1 MKKILVIDDNEAVC
15 TALMTLFQL
24 QGYQVFIAQ
33 QPQLAK
39 SILQQQSIDLILQ
52 DMNFAQGEMSGAQG
66 KELFYQLR
74 SDYPAIPVVLLTAWT
89 HLDMVV
95 ELVKAGATDY
105 IAKPW
110 DDQRLLTTV
119 ANALKIK
126 QLTEQNL
133 KAERKQQERLGLF
146 TGKDLCGLVFASTA
160 MEQLLQMALQLAPS
174 NAAVLITGEN
184 GAGKEGIAQVLHANS
199 SRKQQPLIK
208 VNMGALPAD
217 LMEAELFGAE
227 AGAYSGATKTRI
239 GRFEAAD
246 GGTLFLDEIGNLSL
260 PGQMKLLRVLQT
272 GEFERLGSSQT
283 RKVDVRI
290 ISATN
295 ADLTKAIAAG
305 SFRQDLYYRINVVQ
319 LHLPSLK
326 DRVDDIVPL
335 ARHFL
340 AGQKNLTKKAEQALQ
355 SYHWPGN
362 VRELQNLCQR
372 ALLLTLADEIDADD
386 LALPQEQSSAR
397 KALDDLD
404 KEQIEQA
411 LQQAQG
417 VVARAAKQLGISRQA
432 LYRRMEFYG
441 IFNQSYSSRQFPAGF
456 VLPHQRSTAAF
467 ALAKRQ
473 SGRHSAFG
481 AAFFS
486 RPKKLNKKSRTG
498 AAKLPLAR

>member
-33 QPQLAK
+33 HPALAK

-74 SDYPAIPVVLLTAWT
+74 SDHRAIPVVLLTAWT

-119 ANALKIK
+119 ANVLKIK

-146 TGKDLCGLVFASTA
+146 AGKDLCGLVFASTA

-199 SRKQQPLIK
+199 NRKQQPLIK

-260 PGQMKLLRVLQT
+260 SGQMKLLRVLQT

-295 ADLTKAIAAG
+295 ADLTKAISAG
-305 SFRQDLYYRINVVQ
+305 IFRQDLYYRINVVQ

-340 AGQKNLTKKAEQALQ
+340 AGQKSLTKKAEQALQ
-355 SYHWPGN
+355 SYPWPGN

-386 LALPQEQSSAR
+386 LALPQEQSSAK

-404 KEQIEQA
+404 KQQIEQA

-441 IFNQSYSSRQFPAGF
+441 IEP
-456 VLPHQRSTAAF
+456 V
-467 ALAKRQ
+467 
-473 SGRHSAFG
+473 
-481 AAFFS
+481 
-486 RPKKLNKKSRTG
+486 
-498 AAKLPLAR
+498 

>member
-24 QGYQVFIAQ
+24 QGYQVFMAQ
-33 QPQLAK
+33 QPGVAK

-52 DMNFAQGEMSGAQG
+52 DMNFAQGEMSGVQG

-119 ANALKIK
+119 ANTLKIK

-146 TGKDLCGLVFASTA
+146 AGKDLCGLVFASTA

-184 GAGKEGIAQVLHANS
+184 GSGKEGIAQVLHANS

-260 PGQMKLLRVLQT
+260 SGQMKLLRVLQT

-295 ADLTKAIAAG
+295 ADLSHAINAG
-305 SFRQDLYYRINVVQ
+305 HFRQDLYYRINVVQ
-319 LHLPSLK
+319 LHLPALK

-340 AGQKNLTKKAEQALQ
+340 AGQKSLTKKAEQALQ
-355 SYHWPGN
+355 SYSWPGN

-372 ALLLTLADEIDADD
+372 ALLLTLADEIDAGD
-386 LALPQEQSSAR
+386 LGLPQEQSAV
-397 KALDDLD
+397 KKTLDDLD
-404 KEQIEQA
+404 KQQIEQA

-441 IFNQSYSSRQFPAGF
+441 IEP
-456 VLPHQRSTAAF
+456 V
-467 ALAKRQ
+467 
-473 SGRHSAFG
+473 
-481 AAFFS
+481 
-486 RPKKLNKKSRTG
+486 
-498 AAKLPLAR
+498 

>member
-33 QPQLAK
+33 HPALAK

-52 DMNFAQGEMSGAQG
+52 DMNFAQGEMSGVQG
-66 KELFYQLR
+66 KTLFYQLR
-74 SDYPAIPVVLLTAWT
+74 DEYPTIPLVLLTAWT

-119 ANALKIK
+119 ANTLKIK

-146 TGKDLCGLVFASTA
+146 AGKDLCGLVFASTA

-260 PGQMKLLRVLQT
+260 SGQMKLLRVLQT

-295 ADLTKAIAAG
+295 VDLTKAIG
-305 SFRQDLYYRINVVQ
+305 SGLFRQDLYYRINVVQ

-340 AGQKNLTKKAEQALQ
+340 AGQKSLTKKAEQALQ
-355 SYHWPGN
+355 SYPWPGN

-372 ALLLTLADEIDADD
+372 ALLLTLADEIDAAD
-386 LALPQEQSSAR
+386 LALPQEQSTAK

-404 KEQIEQA
+404 KQQIEQA

-441 IFNQSYSSRQFPAGF
+441 IEPA
-456 VLPHQRSTAAF
+456 
-467 ALAKRQ
+467 
-473 SGRHSAFG
+473 
-481 AAFFS
+481 
-486 RPKKLNKKSRTG
+486 
-498 AAKLPLAR
+498 

>member
-1 MKKILVIDDNEAVC
+1 M
-15 TALMTLFQL
+15 FQL

-33 QPQLAK
+33 HPALAK

-74 SDYPAIPVVLLTAWT
+74 SDYPSIPVVLLTAWT

-119 ANALKIK
+119 ANTLKIK

-146 TGKDLCGLVFASTA
+146 AGKDLCGLVFASTA

-260 PGQMKLLRVLQT
+260 SGQMKLLRVLQT

-283 RKVDVRI
+283 RKVDVRT

-295 ADLTKAIAAG
+295 ADLTKAISLG
-305 SFRQDLYYRINVVQ
+305 QFRQDLYYRINVVQ
-319 LHLPSLK
+319 LHLPALK

-340 AGQKNLTKKAEQALQ
+340 AGQKSLTKAAEQALQ

-372 ALLLTLADEIDADD
+372 ALLLTLSDEIDAAD
-386 LALPQEQSSAR
+386 LALPQEQSSAK

-404 KEQIEQA
+404 KQQIEQA

-441 IFNQSYSSRQFPAGF
+441 IEP
-456 VLPHQRSTAAF
+456 V
-467 ALAKRQ
+467 
-473 SGRHSAFG
+473 
-481 AAFFS
+481 
-486 RPKKLNKKSRTG
+486 
-498 AAKLPLAR
+498 

>member
-1 MKKILVIDDNEAVC
+1 
-15 TALMTLFQL
+15 MTLFQL

-33 QPQLAK
+33 HPALAK

-74 SDYPAIPVVLLTAWT
+74 SDYPSIPVVLLTAWT

-133 KAERKQQERLGLF
+133 KAERKQQERLLAF
-146 TGKDLCGLVFASTA
+146 AQDLCGLVFASTA

-199 SRKQQPLIK
+199 SRKHQPLIK

-260 PGQMKLLRVLQT
+260 SGQMKLLRVLQT

-283 RKVDVRI
+283 RKVDVRT

-295 ADLTKAIAAG
+295 ADLTKAISLG
-305 SFRQDLYYRINVVQ
+305 QFRQDLYYRINVVQ

-340 AGQKNLTKKAEQALQ
+340 AGQKSLTKAAEQALQ

-372 ALLLTLADEIDADD
+372 ALLLTLADEIDAAD
-386 LALPQEQSSAR
+386 LALPQEQSTAK

-404 KEQIEQA
+404 KQQIEQA

-441 IFNQSYSSRQFPAGF
+441 IEPA
-456 VLPHQRSTAAF
+456 
-467 ALAKRQ
+467 
-473 SGRHSAFG
+473 
-481 AAFFS
+481 
-486 RPKKLNKKSRTG
+486 
-498 AAKLPLAR
+498 

>member
-33 QPQLAK
+33 HPALAK

-66 KELFYQLR
+66 KALFYQLR

-126 QLTEQNL
+126 QLTEQNQ

-160 MEQLLQMALQLAPS
+160 MEQLLQMTLQLAPS

-260 PGQMKLLRVLQT
+260 SGQMKLLRVLQT
-272 GEFERLGSSQT
+272 GEFERLGSSQS

-340 AGQKNLTKKAEQALQ
+340 AGQKSLTKKAEQALQ
-355 SYHWPGN
+355 SYPWPGN

-372 ALLLTLADEIDADD
+372 ALLLTLSDEIDADD
-386 LALPQEQSSAR
+386 LALPQEHSSAR

-441 IFNQSYSSRQFPAGF
+441 IEA
-456 VLPHQRSTAAF
+456 V
-467 ALAKRQ
+467 
-473 SGRHSAFG
+473 
-481 AAFFS
+481 
-486 RPKKLNKKSRTG
+486 
-498 AAKLPLAR
+498 